1 MTTDTA
7 DERIDPRGHPDG
19 SIRHDADLDAS
30 DEALLGRI
38 GAASEID
45 GTALAAARARTWTR
59 LVGDHPALDARRRA
73 APRQPSTARLGII
86 PFAGGIGRRGA
97 WRTVADL
104 GAVAAVLFG
113 LILGSTGI
121 DLVPDGDGSW
131 ALSTQSAAAAT
142 SGPDDTPPP
151 ADAVQPQASP
161 TVARTT
167 EPVATPLA
175 LVLERSVRH
184 TPEDD
189 R

>member
-1 MTTDTA
+1 MTTDTT
-7 DERIDPRGHPDG
+7 DERIDRRGHPEG
-19 SIRHDADLDAS
+19 SIQRDADLDAS
-30 DEALLGRI
+30 AEALLGRI
-38 GAASEID
+38 AAASGID
-45 GTALAAARARTWTR
+45 GTALTAARERTWTR
-59 LVGDHPALDARRRA
+59 LVSDHPALDARRA

-86 PFAGGIGRRGA
+86 PFAGGLGRRGA

-113 LILGSTGI
+113 LVLGSTGI

-184 TPEDD
+184 PPEDE